1 MVTKRDIFIAD
12 NLKLPELGR
21 GVLVEQ
27 LQWLVFLRWF
37 AVIGIIIA
45 GAICSLERFYPILHS
60 PLPVYLLAGVLF
72 VCNLFFFVLSRQRFL
87 KSVTGGTL
95 LAVVQLETD
104 LIILTLLLHFAGGVT
119 NPFVLFYVFHI
130 IIATIILPRNL
141 SFTIG
146 ISAILM
152 YGLMIVCELHDVS
165 WFRHYPL
172 EFSSISPLAQ
182 NPVFSL
188 GAFVAF
194 SAMVVLTQ
202 YLTRTIIV
210 RMTAKE
216 LEAVRNRDV
225 LEAVVGT
232 MSEGL
237 VFVTNRGNVSICNP
251 SAERWFP
258 GIKESID
265 RFPDALRM
273 EIKLLLT
280 DESPQKSPS
289 EVIKF
294 SLDEPEKRYIEAR
307 IYPVTG
313 VDGKRLGFVVVG
325 QDLSEHKKMEQDLL
339 TRSEEVAEINEML
352 KFSRVEMVQREKMV
366 AIGQMAT
373 GIAHEIG
380 NPLASLSSVTQYLQR
395 KVSDDEQIEM
405 LRTMDQQIG
414 RISSILKRMLSL
426 SRPATSEY
434 RWTDINV
441 LIENT
446 LSLVRYD
453 RRAKAVEIRN
463 HVNHDL
469 PMVWLNPLHFEQVLL
484 NIFLN
489 ALDAIAAC
497 DDDSFHRLEISR
509 ALEDDMIVIE
519 TEDDGI
525 GMEPEICRRAFESFF
540 TTKELG
546 KGTGLGLFI
555 SYNLVSELDG
565 TIELASEPGKGTT
578 VTIRIPIRPKNKLI
592 SVDAASEKGALD
604 AE

>member
-1 MVTKRDIFIAD
+1 MVTRRDIFIAD
-12 NLKLPELGR
+12 NLRLPELGR

-27 LQWLVFLRWF
+27 LKWLVSLRWF
-37 AVIGIIIA
+37 AISGIVLA
-45 GAICSLERFYPILHS
+45 GVVCSTFFPILHS
-60 PLPVYLLAGVLF
+60 PRPVYFCAGVLLL
-72 VCNLFFFVLSRQRFL
+72 CNLVFFVLTNHRFIGPT
-87 KSVTGGTL
+87 VGGII
-95 LAVVQLETD
+95 LAMVQLETD

-146 ISAILM
+146 ISAIIM
-152 YGLMIVCELHDVS
+152 YGLMIIGELEDHS
-165 WFRHYPL
+165 WFPHRPL
-172 EFSSISPLAQ
+172 EFSSISPLAK

-216 LEAVRNRDV
+216 VEATRNRDV

-237 VFVTNRGNVSICNP
+237 IFITNWGKVSICNP

-258 GIKESID
+258 EIRKSID
-265 RFPDALRM
+265 HFPDVLRTH
-273 EIKLLLT
+273 IKHLLANDSIQDL
-280 DESPQKSPS
+280 PS
-289 EVIKF
+289 GVLPF
-294 SLDEPEKRYIEAR
+294 SLEDSDKRYIEAR
-307 IYPVTG
+307 VYPVIG
-313 VDGKRLGFVVVG
+313 AEGKRLGVVVIG
-325 QDLSEHKKMEQDLL
+325 QDISRHKKLEQDLL
-339 TRSEEVAEINEML
+339 TRTEEIAEINEML

-380 NPLASLSSVTQYLQR
+380 NPLASLSSLIQYLQR
-395 KVSDDEQIEM
+395 KLYDDEQSEM
-405 LRTMDQQIG
+405 LETMKQQIE
-414 RISSILKRMLSL
+414 RISIILKRMLSL

-434 RWTDINV
+434 RWTDVNT

-453 RRAKAVEIRN
+453 RRARSVQILN
-463 HVNHDL
+463 HVNSDL

-489 ALDAIAAC
+489 ALDAMAAL
-497 DDDSFHRLEISR
+497 DNQSHQLEISR
-509 ALEDDMIVIE
+509 NLENDMIVIR
-519 TEDDGI
+519 TKDDGI
-525 GMEPEICRRAFESFF
+525 GMEQEVCRRAFESFF

-565 TIELASEPGKGTT
+565 TIELDSKPGKGTT
-578 VTIRIPIRPKNKLI
+578 VTVRIPIRPKNKLI
-592 SVDAASEKGALD
+592 SEDGVSKGVTSES
-604 AE
+604 

>member
-1 MVTKRDIFIAD
+1 MVTKRDIFVAD

-27 LQWLVFLRWF
+27 LKWLVFLRWF
-37 AVIGIIIA
+37 AISGVLLA
-45 GAICSLERFYPILHS
+45 GVVCSTLFPILHS
-60 PLPVYLLAGVLF
+60 PRPIYFCAGILF
-72 VCNLFFFVLSRQRFL
+72 LCNLLFLVLTSRRFI
-87 KSVTGGTL
+87 KPAAGGIL
-95 LAVVQLETD
+95 LAVIQLEVD

-119 NPFVLFYVFHI
+119 NPFVLFYVFHV
-130 IIATIILPRNL
+130 IIATIILPRNF
-141 SFTIG
+141 SFAIG
-146 ISAILM
+146 ISAIVM
-152 YGLMIVCELHDVS
+152 YGFMIIGELEDLS

-172 EFSSISPLAQ
+172 EFSSVSPLAK

-202 YLTRTIIV
+202 YLTRTVIV

-216 LEAVRNRDV
+216 LEAARNRDV
-225 LEAVVGT
+225 LEAVVST

-237 VFVTNRGNVSICNP
+237 IFVTNWAKVSICNP

-265 RFPDALRM
+265 NFPEVLRKQ
-273 EIKLLLT
+273 IKLLLA
-280 DESPQKSPS
+280 DESVQDSPS
-289 EVIKF
+289 EVITF
-294 SLDEPEKRYIEAR
+294 SLDDAENRYIEAR
-307 IYPVTG
+307 VYPVIG
-313 VDGKRLGFVVVG
+313 VDGKRLGFVVIG
-325 QDLSEHKKMEQDLL
+325 QDLSRHKKMEQDLL
-339 TRSEEVAEINEML
+339 IRSEEVAEINEML
-352 KFSRVEMVQREKMV
+352 KLSRIEMVQREKMV

-395 KVSDDEQIEM
+395 KVSDDDQIEM
-405 LRTMDQQIG
+405 LTTMGQQIE
-414 RISSILKRMLSL
+414 RISIILKRMLSL

-434 RWTDINV
+434 RWVDVNT

-453 RRAKAVEIRN
+453 RRAKSIKVLDR
-463 HVNHDL
+463 VNPDL

-489 ALDAIAAC
+489 ALDAMAVK
-497 DDDSFHRLEISR
+497 DNPSHELEISR
-509 ALEDDMIVIE
+509 RLENDMIVIQ
-519 TEDDGI
+519 TRDSGI
-525 GMEPEICRRAFESFF
+525 GMESEICRRAFESFF

-565 TIELASEPGKGTT
+565 TIELESEPGKGTT
-578 VTIRIPIRPKNKLI
+578 VTVKIPIRPKNKLI
-592 SVDAASEKGALD
+592 SVDGVPEETAPEP
-604 AE
+604 

>member
-1 MVTKRDIFIAD
+1 MVTKDDIFIAD

-21 GVLVEQ
+21 GVLADQ
-27 LQWLVFLRWF
+27 LKWLIFLRWF
-37 AVIGIIIA
+37 AIVG
-45 GAICSLERFYPILHS
+45 
-60 PLPVYLLAGVLF
+60 VVLAGFISSTLFPVLHTPIPIYVCAGILF
-72 VCNLFFFVLSRQRFL
+72 LCNLIFLPLASGSFVKWPGWVTFL
-87 KSVTGGTL
+87 AML
-95 LAVVQLETD
+95 QLEMD
-104 LIILTLLLHFAGGVT
+104 LLVLTLLLYFAGGLT

-146 ISAILM
+146 ISAIVM
-152 YGLMIVCELHDVS
+152 YGLMILIELNEFP

-172 EFSSISPLAQ
+172 ELSTISPLSR

-202 YLTRTIIV
+202 YLTRSIIV

-216 LEAVRNRDV
+216 LEAARNRGV
-225 LEAVVGT
+225 LEAVVST
-232 MSEGL
+232 MSGGL
-237 VFVTNRGNVSICNP
+237 IFITNRGKVSICNP
-251 SAERWFP
+251 SAKKWFP
-258 GIKESID
+258 EIKESID
-265 RFPDALRM
+265 HLPDKVRKH
-273 EIKLLLT
+273 IKSILT
-280 DESPQKSPS
+280 DESKQQLPS
-289 EVIKF
+289 KVIKF
-294 SLDEPEKRYIEAR
+294 NLDDPRKSYIEAR
-307 IYPVTG
+307 VYPVMG
-313 VDGKRLGFVVVG
+313 EDGKRLGIVVIG
-325 QDLSEHKKMEQDLL
+325 QDLTQHKRLEQDLL
-339 TRSEEVAEINEML
+339 ARTEETAEINEML
-352 KFSRVEMVQREKMV
+352 KLSRVEMAQREKMV

-395 KVSDDEQIEM
+395 KASDSDQIEM
-405 LRTMDQQIG
+405 LTTMQQQIK
-414 RISSILKRMLSL
+414 RISIILKRMLSL

-434 RWTDINV
+434 RWADVNT

-453 RRAKAVEIRN
+453 RRAKSVKIIN
-463 HVNHDL
+463 HINTDL

-484 NIFLN
+484 NISLN
-489 ALDAIAAC
+489 ALDAMALEG
-497 DDDSFHRLEISR
+497 DQSHQLEISR
-509 ALEDDMIVIE
+509 SLEQKIIIIRIK
-519 TEDDGI
+519 DDGI

-565 TIELASEPGKGTT
+565 TIELDSGPGKGTT
-578 VTIRIPIRPKNKLI
+578 VTIKIPIRPKNHLI
-592 SVDAASEKGALD
+592 SGDPVGEELAQES
-604 AE
+604 